1 LGIGTGLDAARPEE
15 VSMSVADTLVLP
27 SQPESHH
34 EHDWRLVAV
43 DYDEFTEVSELQCAG
58 CRATLFV

>member
-1 LGIGTGLDAARPEE
+1 
-15 VSMSVADTLVLP
+15 MSVADTLVLP
-27 SQPESHH
+27 SQPESPH